1 MVRFIQSV
9 LQGFPCL
16 YAHLHTHIHRH
27 TMLAASYQ
35 AWPSRE
41 MVPFR
46 VFPGHFYIFTGGD
59 GDWTAKS
66 GFLLYDIS
74 LCQMAATTNSGEVTR
89 EAWHSMP
96 RFMVTLH
103 ESHRFQLSRYLR
115 YFTALLLSFR
125 NTGLCNVHVFL
136 VRVPVLFVLLSSYAV
151 SYVTLTQ
158 KNS

>member
-16 YAHLHTHIHRH
+16 YALLHTHIHRH

-35 AWPSRE
+35 AWPSGE

-115 YFTALLLSFR
+115 YFTALLLVIPQHRVVQCACLFGESSCFICTFIFICCFICDS
-125 NTGLCNVHVFL
+125 NT
-136 VRVPVLFVLLSSYAV
+136 
-151 SYVTLTQ
+151 
-158 KNS
+158 KK